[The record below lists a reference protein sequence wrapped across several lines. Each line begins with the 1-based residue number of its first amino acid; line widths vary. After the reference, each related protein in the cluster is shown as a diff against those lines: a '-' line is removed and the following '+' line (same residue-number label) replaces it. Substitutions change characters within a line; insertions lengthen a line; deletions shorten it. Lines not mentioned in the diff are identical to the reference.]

1 MEVVRKIIECRDR
14 TWKARGEEKTVGFV
28 PTMGFLH
35 EGHLSLVRKCRQE
48 TDYCV
53 VSIFVN
59 PTQFGPGED
68 FNQYPRD
75 EERDL
80 ALLRKEGVDLVF
92 IPTVEEMYPEGYQT
106 YVEVTELSRPLCGQ
120 FRKGHFRGVATV
132 VTKLFNIVYPHIAYF
147 GQKDYQQYLII
158 KRMVKDLNMPVE
170 IKALPIVRE
179 RDGLAMSSRNTYLN
193 PEERAQAVALYRAL
207 MKAKQ
212 AYDEGERSADRI
224 KKTVEEELAKYP
236 LVKVQYI
243 EVVDGETLKPVERI
257 EGKTLVAVA
266 AFVGKARLID
276 NVLLGE

>member
-1 MEVVRKIIECRDR
+1 MEVVRKISECRSK
-14 TWKARGEEKTVGFV
+14 TWKAREGGKTVGFV

-68 FNQYPRD
+68 FHQYPRD

-80 ALLRKEGVDLVF
+80 ALLRKEKVDLVF
-92 IPTVEEMYPEGYQT
+92 IPTAEEMYPEGYQT
-106 YVEVTELSRPLCGQ
+106 YVEVVELSRPLCGQ

-158 KRMVKDLNMPVE
+158 KRMVRDLNMPVE
-170 IKALPIVRE
+170 IRALPIVRE

-207 MKAKQ
+207 MKARK
-212 AYDEGERSADRI
+212 AYEAGERSGEGVR
-224 KKTVEEELAKYP
+224 KVVEEELARYS
-236 LVKVQYI
+236 LVKVQYV

-276 NVLLGE
+276 NILLGE